1 MSAGE
6 EFKLLCGAL
15 DTIGTLKQRISTEN
29 KISLSSVTLYC
40 GPCPLDDDTLKV
52 NDLLEFTESFLLE
65 LPEAG
70 KIEIESDKD
79 VFLVTGPRKKFQ
91 AAMRIKKMKK
101 IKIKADQEKFGVVT
115 HKRDIG
121 RGTTVYTVERYRLR
135 GKEKVIFKT
144 TGDDVQVFLEGVEEP
159 LEPVVMTYTERL
171 GTTKRTVRDIGDFLS
186 SPTLE
191 NILEDELYRPHRGGD
206 CSFLR

>member
-1 MSAGE
+1 M
-6 EFKLLCGAL
+6 

-91 AAMRIKKMKK
+91 AAMRINRS
-101 IKIKADQEKFGVVT
+101 E
-115 HKRDIG
+115 
-121 RGTTVYTVERYRLR
+121 
-135 GKEKVIFKT
+135 
-144 TGDDVQVFLEGVEEP
+144 
-159 LEPVVMTYTERL
+159 
-171 GTTKRTVRDIGDFLS
+171 
-186 SPTLE
+186 
-191 NILEDELYRPHRGGD
+191 
-206 CSFLR
+206 

>member
-1 MSAGE
+1 M
-6 EFKLLCGAL
+6 
-15 DTIGTLKQRISTEN
+15 
-29 KISLSSVTLYC
+29 TLYC
-40 GPCPLDDDTLKV
+40 GPCLLDDDTLKV

-91 AAMRIKKMKK
+91 AAMRIKKKRK
-101 IKIKADQEKFGVVT
+101 IKIKADQGKFGVVT
-115 HKRDIG
+115 HKRRDIG
-121 RGTTVYTVERYRLR
+121 SGTTVYTVERYRLK
-135 GKEKVIFKT
+135 GKEKVILKT
-144 TGDDVQVFLEGVEEP
+144 IGDDVQVFLEGVEEP

-206 CSFLR
+206 CSFQ